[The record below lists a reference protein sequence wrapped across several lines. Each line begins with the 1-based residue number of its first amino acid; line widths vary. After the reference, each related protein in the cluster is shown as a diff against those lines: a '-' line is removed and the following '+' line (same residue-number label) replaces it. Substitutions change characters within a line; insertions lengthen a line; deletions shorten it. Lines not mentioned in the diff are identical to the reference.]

1 MAHTL
6 YPLVDEYKFV
16 VILGVVLIVAGLAL
30 LALGLILPG
39 LKAGGKVEGGAVII
53 IGPIPIVVASS
64 PSTARILMIL
74 GIVLTLLAL
83 LTFLLPPLLLRR

>member
-1 MAHTL
+1 MAHAP
-6 YPLVDEYKFV
+6 YPLFDEYKFIV
-16 VILGVVLIVAGLAL
+16 VLGVALIIAGLAM

-39 LKAGGKVEGGAVII
+39 LKAGGKVEGGAVIV
-53 IGPIPIVVASS
+53 IGPIPIVIASS
-64 PSTARILMIL
+64 PSTARTLMVL